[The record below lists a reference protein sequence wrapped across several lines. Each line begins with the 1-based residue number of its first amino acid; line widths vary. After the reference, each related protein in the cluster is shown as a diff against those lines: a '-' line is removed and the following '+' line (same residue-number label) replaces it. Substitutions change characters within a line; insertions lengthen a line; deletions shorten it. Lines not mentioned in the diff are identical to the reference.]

1 MTPET
6 LRRGL
11 LAVLLL
17 PGLALPVAAQDDDDD
32 EKNPDDPTYSS
43 FRITQARADFDNL
56 DPAFNLGYTFGFR
69 FPDFEFVGVEF
80 DISGTISPGENQGAA
95 GLFDGGGN
103 DGGGDGGGGGI
114 LDPILGGG
122 GGGGGN
128 DGGGGGGD
136 SGQRTRSG
144 DELLVNTLGVYL
156 RLETPRQWSSRFF
169 ASARVGY
176 SYLDSTIPELVED
189 GRSQSAWG
197 AGLGYRYGEDG
208 RIELRYTRVA
218 EDLDYLGIGFSF

>member
-80 DISGTISPGENQGAA
+80 DISGTIIPGENQGAA
-95 GLFDGGGN
+95 GLFD
-103 DGGGDGGGGGI
+103 
-114 LDPILGGG
+114 
-122 GGGGGN
+122 GGGN